1 MTDSLWFPFVGQCF
15 SPHCDL
21 RMGTN
26 CKTVQTTWEKIS
38 LSCWLKKKKVFT
50 LAFGM
55 IFMDIF
61 RRVLKTDL
69 YFFLIMI
76 KRSYTRLVNCTGTAC
91 VGAVS
96 KVVYLP

>member
-1 MTDSLWFPFVGQCF
+1 M
-15 SPHCDL
+15 
-21 RMGTN
+21 
-26 CKTVQTTWEKIS
+26 
-38 LSCWLKKKKVFT
+38 FT

-76 KRSYTRLVNCTGTAC
+76 KRSYARLVNCTGTAC